1 MPAIPLPLAKF
12 QKQEALCWSCVNA
25 TGTGCPF
32 FFEKDP
38 LAGLEA
44 AGATA
49 YTLETETGPLFKVVR
64 CPNFTRKKRGPKPA
78 QKRNK
83 ADIRIKT
90 AGQRL
95 SPYPLL

>member
-12 QKQEALCWSCVNA
+12 QRKEALCWSCVNA

-38 LAGLEA
+38 FTGLEA

-49 YTLETETGPLFKVVR
+49 FLLETKDGPLFKVSR
-64 CPNFTRKKRGPKPA
+64 CPNFAKGRKCPRRKI
-78 QKRNK
+78 K
-83 ADIRIKT
+83 ARIRIKT
-90 AGQRL
+90 AG
-95 SPYPLL
+95 

>member
-32 FFEKDP
+32 FFAKDP

-49 YTLETETGPLFKVVR
+49 YTLEMKGGPLFKVVR
-64 CPNFTRKKRGPKPA
+64 CLNYRRGKLRRKA
-78 QKRNK
+78 
-83 ADIRIKT
+83 
-90 AGQRL
+90 
-95 SPYPLL
+95 